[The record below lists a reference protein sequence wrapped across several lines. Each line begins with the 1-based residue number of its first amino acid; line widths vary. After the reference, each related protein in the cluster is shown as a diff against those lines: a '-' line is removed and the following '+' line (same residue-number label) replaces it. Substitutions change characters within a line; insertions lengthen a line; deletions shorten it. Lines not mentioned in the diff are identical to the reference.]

1 MVLLHT
7 CTDDG
12 EGAERS
18 LCRMKRTEESNQTGG
33 ITNVSNLNETTA

>member
-7 CTDDG
+7 CLDFG

-18 LCRMKRTEESNQTGG
+18 LHRMKSTEESNQTGG
-33 ITNVSNLNETTA
+33 NNNVSNLNETTA